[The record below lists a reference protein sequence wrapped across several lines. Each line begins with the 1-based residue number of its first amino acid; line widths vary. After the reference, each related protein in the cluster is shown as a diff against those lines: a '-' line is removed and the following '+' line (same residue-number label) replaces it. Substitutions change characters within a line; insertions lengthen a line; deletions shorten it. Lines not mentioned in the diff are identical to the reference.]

1 MLLPNSKLAI
11 QIRRI
16 EELKS
21 SKNAL
26 LTEVSA
32 INKELTVLTYMP
44 PEIEIISSLEEFEE
58 KSKHGVEI
66 YPLDRW
72 FKYRGHDEDG
82 ACSVVIN
89 GGEDGEGGMVVRLIA
104 VNQVYNKDRISL
116 DAIRAYYA
124 TINATHVVIETDP
137 L

>member
-32 INKELTVLTYMP
+32 INKELSVLTYMP
-44 PEIEIISSLEEFEE
+44 PEFNVISSLEVFEE
-58 KSKHGVEI
+58 NSKHGFEL
-66 YPLDRW
+66 YPLDSW
-72 FKYRGHDEDG
+72 FKYCGHDEDG

-89 GGEDGEGGMVVRLIA
+89 GGEDGDGGMVTEIPA
-104 VNQVYNKDRISL
+104 VNQVYNRDRISL